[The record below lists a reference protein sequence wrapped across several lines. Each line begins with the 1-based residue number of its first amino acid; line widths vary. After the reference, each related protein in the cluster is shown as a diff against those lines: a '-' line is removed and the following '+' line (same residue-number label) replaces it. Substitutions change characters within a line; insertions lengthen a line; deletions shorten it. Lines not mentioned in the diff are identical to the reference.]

1 MSKNNNIML
10 PTSGST
16 NWGGGLNAY
25 IESLNNRISDLEALH
40 IKESNS
46 SSDTI
51 VNMGFPSTGLIGE
64 ASIEYDKSSSIVSFN
79 GGVYIG
85 GNVNIYFRNVK
96 YEESISDKITSDKYY
111 FIFLKYY
118 QGEWGF
124 ECYSEFK
131 IDDSYILIGL
141 LYKDSF
147 VPYYY
152 ASAKNI
158 PNHQYE
164 LAHPWIDLNNANI
177 EIHIDSNGHPVTNLQ
192 ANHINVTGYYDVY
205 CGGLGL
211 KNVRPSSLIPD
222 GKITVSVTAGINSI
236 IMIEDRQDNGTLAS
250 TILSSGGN
258 FTATIGE
265 GCYYRLLLDVFG
277 NLIIQKSL
285 EKSLF
290 EDTSGYWCEQQL
302 YNTKFANLINFD
314 AGLCVEIARFGYN
327 YGLVTSLSYDQ
338 SDFTNGLAEFHF
350 VKALDHLTN
359 QYRSNIW
366 LTKDSEIWLDKV
378 KFKNSSLVQNSF
390 TFNQVGSNKK
400 ADTVKV
406 TVNVDNALQYDNTA
420 TFYNVVGDDLKEY
433 KLFKTITLPYS
444 PDSLVSFSSDIY
456 PTKTT
461 TFSDIRTTPLRQAIY
476 DTTGVFYKGDFIV
489 SASGIEDNSITFT
502 VYGYWDGRGDNF
514 TEEEISTHWKYN
526 HWIVYFDIYYD
537 QPNTDVITFNMNDC
551 PDASNSVLWSSTKTD
566 NKLHLESSNDIDIIG
581 DNISLQFSNEAMIE
595 GKNTALQSTSVTTL
609 RGSEIHSVST
619 DFVVNSTHISLGTWM
634 TTSISMDAAEITTV
648 NNNLTIG
655 SVAKFENEGISFN
668 TDLNLLNGAQLIVTS
683 DKRLKDNINEIP
695 LRYSSVIEQV
705 PVVSFNYKNSN
716 QKHIGIIA
724 QDLKKALSDNVDSF
738 IKTVPDPSL
747 GEKLTLAETK
757 LVYILWKA
765 LQEEIEARRQ
775 LDKKLT
781 ALLKEM
787 NYESNN

>member
-46 SSDTI
+46 NSDTI

-64 ASIEYDKSSSIVSFN
+64 VDIEYDESTYTVSFE

-85 GNVNIYFRNVK
+85 GNVNTYFRNVSV
-96 YEESISDKITSDKYY
+96 EESISDSITSDEYY
-111 FIFLKYY
+111 FVFLKYY

-124 ECYSEFK
+124 ECYSEFS
-131 IDDSYILIGL
+131 IDDSYVLIGL
-141 LYKDSF
+141 LYKNSF

-177 EIHIDSNGHPVTNLQ
+177 KVHIDSNGYPITSLE
-192 ANHINVTGYYDVY
+192 ANHIDVTGYYDVY

-211 KNVRPSSLIPD
+211 QNIRPSSLTPD
-222 GKITVSVTAGINSI
+222 GKITVNVSAGINSI
-236 IMIEDRQDNGTLAS
+236 IMIEDRKDNGLLVGTVLDS
-250 TILSSGGN
+250 NGN
-258 FTATIGE
+258 FTANAGE
-265 GCYYRLLLDVFG
+265 GCCYRLLLDVFG

-285 EKSLF
+285 ETSLF
-290 EDTSGYWCEQQL
+290 EDASGYWCEQQL
-302 YNTKFANLINFD
+302 YNTRFANLTNFD

-327 YGLVTSLSYDQ
+327 YGLVKSFSYDQ
-338 SDFTNGLAEFHF
+338 SDFTNGLAGFHF

-359 QYRSNIW
+359 QYTSNIW

-378 KFKNSSLVQNSF
+378 KFKNSSLSGNSF
-390 TFNQVGSNKK
+390 TFNQIGSNTTSGTTIETI
-400 ADTVKV
+400 TVG
-406 TVNVDNALQYDNTA
+406 NALSYDDTA
-420 TFYNVVGDDLKEY
+420 TFYSVIEDSREY
-433 KLFKTITLPYS
+433 KLLKTIKLPYK
-444 PDSLVSFSSDIY
+444 PDGKVFLLSSHGDQNVTFEDILKNNLQKEVY
-456 PTKTT
+456 TSTG
-461 TFSDIRTTPLRQAIY
+461 SRAG
-476 DTTGVFYKGDFIV
+476 GVFNVAAALKDEHILFNMYIF
-489 SASGIEDNSITFT
+489 
-502 VYGYWDGRGDNF
+502 WDGKGEDATDKEVSDF
-514 TEEEISTHWKYN
+514 WKYN
-526 HWIVYFDIYYD
+526 RWIVKFELPIE
-537 QPNTDVITFNMNDC
+537 QFGTDVVTFNMNNC
-551 PDASNSVLWSSTKTD
+551 PDASNSVLWSNTKTN
-566 NKLHLESSNDIDIIG
+566 NKLSLESSDDIDIIG
-581 DNISLQFSNEAMIE
+581 DNISLQFSNDATIK
-595 GKNTALQSTSVTTL
+595 GKNTVLWSTSQTTFKGPAVL
-609 RGSEIHSVST
+609 NIST
-619 DFVVNSTHISLGTWM
+619 DFGVNSENISLGTFM
-634 TTSISMDAAEITTV
+634 TNYISMNAKEVTLT
-648 NNNLTIG
+648 NNNLAIG
-655 SVAKFENEGISFN
+655 SVAKFENDSISFN
-668 TDLNLLNGAQLIVTS
+668 KDLNLLNDAQLIITS
-683 DKRLKDNINEIP
+683 DKRLKDNINEIS

-705 PVVSFNYKNSN
+705 PVVSFNYKNSD

-724 QDLKKALSDNVDSF
+724 QDLKKALSDNVHSF
-738 IKTVPDPSL
+738 IKTVPDLSL

-775 LDKKLT
+775 LDEKLT
-781 ALLKEM
+781 TLLKEM

>member
-25 IESLNNRISDLEALH
+25 IESLNSRISDLEALH

-46 SSDTI
+46 NSDTI

-64 ASIEYDKSSSIVSFN
+64 VDIEYDASTSTVSFD

-85 GNVNIYFRNVK
+85 GNVNTYFRNVSV
-96 YEESISDKITSDKYY
+96 EESISDSITSDKYY
-111 FIFLKYY
+111 FIFLKYF
-118 QGEWGF
+118 QGKWGF

-141 LYKDSF
+141 LYKNSF

-164 LAHPWIDLNNANI
+164 LAHPWIDLNTANI
-177 EIHIDSNGHPVTNLQ
+177 KVHIDSNGYPVTNLQ
-192 ANHINVTGYYDVY
+192 SNHIDVTGYYDVY

-211 KNVRPSSLIPD
+211 KNIRPSSLTPD
-222 GKITVSVTAGINSI
+222 GKITVNVSTGINNI
-236 IMIEDRQDNGTLAS
+236 IMIEDRTDSGVLVGTV
-250 TILSSGGN
+250 LSRNGN
-258 FTATIGE
+258 FTSTVGE
-265 GCYYRLLLDVFG
+265 GCCYRLLLDIFG

-290 EDTSGYWCEQQL
+290 EDASGYWCEQQL
-302 YNTKFANLINFD
+302 YNTRFANLTNFD

-327 YGLVTSLSYDQ
+327 YGLVTSFSYDQ
-338 SDFTNGLAEFHF
+338 SDFTDGLAEFHF

-359 QYRSNIW
+359 QYTSNIW

-378 KFKNSSLVQNSF
+378 KFKNSSLSKNSF
-390 TFNQVGSNKK
+390 TFNQIGSNTNSKF
-400 ADTVKV
+400 T
-406 TVNVDNALQYDNTA
+406 TITITVDNALLYDSTT
-420 TFYNVVGDDLKEY
+420 TFYTVIGEDLKAY
-433 KLFKTITLPYS
+433 KLFKTITLPYKS
-444 PDSLVSFSSDIY
+444 NGKVFLSSDYGSQNI
-456 PTKTT
+456 
-461 TFSDIRTTPLRQAIY
+461 TFENSFGTNLHQEVHTSSGLLAN
-476 DTTGVFYKGDFIV
+476 GVFTV
-489 SASGIEDNSITFT
+489 SSTRKDEYITFNMY
-502 VYGYWDGRGDNF
+502 VFWDARGEDA
-514 TEEEISTHWKYN
+514 TEEEINDYWRYN
-526 HWIVYFDIYYD
+526 HWLVTFELPME
-537 QPNTDVITFNMNDC
+537 QFGTDVVTFNMNDC
-551 PDASNSVLWSSTKTD
+551 SDISNNVLWSSTKTN
-566 NKLHLESSNDIDIIG
+566 NKLHLESSDDIDIIG
-581 DNISLQFSNEAMIE
+581 DNISLQFSNNTTIK
-595 GKNTALQSTSVTTL
+595 GKNTTLWSTTQTAFQ
-609 RGSEIHSVST
+609 GPKIINIATEFI
-619 DFVVNSTHISLGTWM
+619 VNAEDIRLGTFM
-634 TTSISMDAAEITTV
+634 TSSISMNAAEVTTT

-655 SVAKFENEGISFN
+655 SVAKFENESISFYK
-668 TDLNLLNGAQLIVTS
+668 DLNLLGDAQLIITS
-683 DKRLKDNINEIP
+683 DKRLKDNVNEIS
-695 LRYSSVIEQV
+695 LRYSSVVEQV

-738 IKTVPDPSL
+738 IKIVPDPSL

-775 LDKKLT
+775 LDEKLT
-781 ALLKEM
+781 TLLKEM

>member
-64 ASIEYDKSSSIVSFN
+64 ADIEYDESTYTVSFE

-85 GNVNIYFRNVK
+85 GNVNTYFRNVSV
-96 YEESISDKITSDKYY
+96 EESISDSITSDDYY
-111 FIFLKYY
+111 FVFLKYY

-131 IDDSYILIGL
+131 IDDSYVLIGL
-141 LYKDSF
+141 LYKNSF

-177 EIHIDSNGHPVTNLQ
+177 KVHIDSNGYPITSLE
-192 ANHINVTGYYDVY
+192 ANHIDVTGYYDVY

-211 KNVRPSSLIPD
+211 QNIRPSSLTPD
-222 GKITVSVTAGINSI
+222 GKITVNVSAGINSI
-236 IMIEDRQDNGTLAS
+236 IMIEDRKDNG
-250 TILSSGGN
+250 ILVGTVLDSNGN
-258 FTATIGE
+258 FTAEAGE
-265 GCYYRLLLDVFG
+265 GCCYRLLLDVFG

-285 EKSLF
+285 ETSLF
-290 EDTSGYWCEQQL
+290 EDASGYWCEQQL
-302 YNTKFANLINFD
+302 YNTRFANLTNFD

-359 QYRSNIW
+359 QYTSNIW

-378 KFKNSSLVQNSF
+378 KFKNSSLSENSF
-390 TFNQVGSNKK
+390 TFNQIGSNTNSG
-400 ADTVKV
+400 TVI
-406 TVNVDNALQYDNTA
+406 TVDNALSYDDTA
-420 TFYNVVGDDLKEY
+420 TFYTVIGDDSKEY
-433 KLFKTITLPYS
+433 KLFKTIKLPYKS
-444 PDSLVSFSSDIY
+444 DGMVYLSSDHGNLNV
-456 PTKTT
+456 
-461 TFSDIRTTPLRQAIY
+461 TFEDILGSNLQKEVRTSSGTLAG
-476 DTTGVFYKGDFIV
+476 GVFNVVAGLKDEHILFNMYIF
-489 SASGIEDNSITFT
+489 
-502 VYGYWDGRGDNF
+502 WDGKGEDA
-514 TEEEISTHWKYN
+514 TDKEVSDYWKYN
-526 HWIVYFDIYYD
+526 HWSVTFELSIEQFG
-537 QPNTDVITFNMNDC
+537 TDVVTFNMKDC
-551 PDASNSVLWSSTKTD
+551 PDASNNVLWSNTKTN
-566 NKLHLESSNDIDIIG
+566 NKLHLESSDGISIIG
-581 DNISLQFSNEAMIE
+581 SASTAGISIV
-595 GKNTALQSTSVTTL
+595 G
-609 RGSEIHSVST
+609 SVST
-619 DFVVNSTHISLGTWM
+619 AGNNFTVNASEIILGNSATNKVNIETTTMRIASDSFVIERIATFNDSGILFDKDLSLVNS
-634 TTSISMDAAEITTV
+634 
-648 NNNLTIG
+648 
-655 SVAKFENEGISFN
+655 
-668 TDLNLLNGAQLIVTS
+668 AQLIITS
-683 DKRLKDNINEIP
+683 DKRLKDNISEIP
-695 LRYSSVIEQV
+695 TQYSSIIEQV
-705 PVVSFNYKNSN
+705 PVVSFNYKNSD

-765 LQEEIEARRQ
+765 LQEEIEARRR
-775 LDKKLT
+775 LDEKLT